1 MARTQRA
8 RKNTGEEL
16 DSTGSVMTSTTPE
29 GRENQMIALATNL
42 AEKQL
47 REGTASSQVITEL
60 LKRNSSKARLER
72 DILRLQKELIAAK
85 TEALQA
91 QKKSEETYLK
101 AIEAMQI
108 YTGRKDG

>member
-1 MARTQRA
+1 MARTQRM
-8 RKNTGEEL
+8 RKNTEEEQDL
-16 DSTGSVMTSTTPE
+16 TSSVMTATTPE

-60 LKRNSSKARLER
+60 LKRGSTKARYEK
-72 DILRLQKELIAAK
+72 DILALQKELIAAK
-85 TEALQA
+85 TEALRA

-101 AIEAMQI
+101 AIEAMQV
-108 YTGRKDG
+108 YTGHRND